1 MHSFGLLP
9 QTCRQF
15 HMLLL
20 SSIFVPHS
28 CAYTSICY
36 SHKKVPI
43 VSPFQSL
50 GQGCNQRGHC
60 IASGVCSCSSGL
72 CGSKLVLPGHP
83 EICHLTTIKY
93 NDMLLYSIVCNY
105 IYIYCTYALFLFYEI
120 LRCSCHLVRVG
131 QYLYVASPQV
141 SVAFVVASVRLIVD
155 VVIMVNAIAKM
166 YLGEA
171 EQWNLLVDEV
181 RLFLWR
187 WHQAIHNLSMSLK
200 GFRMLNH
207 WIIME
212 VPLF

>member
-105 IYIYCTYALFLFYEI
+105 IYIYIAHMLFSCSMKSLGAHVTLCVLVSICMSPALRF
-120 LRCSCHLVRVG
+120 
-131 QYLYVASPQV
+131 P
-141 SVAFVVASVRLIVD
+141 
-155 VVIMVNAIAKM
+155 
-166 YLGEA
+166 
-171 EQWNLLVDEV
+171 W
-181 RLFLWR
+181 
-187 WHQAIHNLSMSLK
+187 LS
-200 GFRMLNH
+200 
-207 WIIME
+207 W
-212 VPLF
+212 